1 MSRESVHEA
10 DDDEEEDDIGED
22 LEDLRRACMVSEAN
36 SDEVVEK
43 SGSVGADGG
52 GGGEIPSDSENE
64 DDFEMLGSIKSQLA
78 SSTGLGDG
86 PLMGLSVPS
95 DSESEDD
102 LEMLRSIKRQLALSM
117 DASVPPMGLSDDDED
132 DSFETLCAI
141 RRRFSAFE
149 NSDPEVNLMNDSP
162 GKKKQV
168 HASDNEPSREILSRS
183 NTCESFPNHDKSV
196 VTVPDSEGVQAGN
209 SVEFHE
215 NTAIE
220 PFDQLETC
228 QSSLLPAASS
238 SFPESA
244 QAFVDAIRRNRS
256 YQKFLRRKLTE
267 IEVKIEQNEKHKRN
281 VKIVQDFQASCKRI
295 TKQALS
301 QRKDPRVE
309 LISTRKSGPR
319 DSSEGN
325 DKKTSPLTLGPLE
338 NPCVANYRMAIEKY
352 PVSVDRRNWTTE
364 ENEYLAKGLKQQFQ
378 ETLLNEAIER
388 SSDSE
393 GSTQDIYTINESIK
407 NLEITPEMIRQFLPK
422 VNWDQ
427 LASIYIKDRSAAE
440 CEARWMSSEDPLI
453 NHSPWTAEEENNLL
467 LIIQKNCCTDWLDI
481 AVSLGMNRTPFECL
495 AKYQRSLNADI
506 LRREWTPEEDKQLR
520 AAVGLFGE
528 NDWQSVADALE
539 GRAGKQCAN
548 RWKWSLHPTIEKKGR
563 WSSEED
569 KRVKVAV
576 TLFGAKNWHK
586 IAQFVPGRTQVQCRE
601 RWVNSLDPK
610 VNRDR
615 WTKEEDAKLR
625 EAITEHGYSSWS
637 KVASRLS
644 RRTDSQCRRRW
655 KSLYPHQAAVI
666 QEATRSR
673 REAIVGNFVDRE
685 SERPALLAGDFL
697 ALPEI
702 SLESEPEIVSQ
713 KKKCKARRKKS
724 DVECEITLEPEP
736 EIVSQKKKCKARRK
750 KSDVECG
757 VTLEPEPE
765 IVSEKKKCKAR
776 RKKSDVD
783 CEITLEPEPEIVS
796 QKKKCKAKRKKS
808 DVECESEASCAPTER
823 QPKRRRKG
831 LEGRSGDVCRQESD
845 SVCENDENNGGVRFL
860 ERCNENQEN
869 VKEKRRRSRR
879 NVAATSSSSTVTI
892 NCSQVKV
899 GIKKLKPRRRVY

>member
-209 SVEFHE
+209 S
-215 NTAIE
+215 
-220 PFDQLETC
+220 LETC

-724 DVECEITLEPEP
+724 DV
-736 EIVSQKKKCKARRK
+736 
-750 KSDVECG
+750 
-757 VTLEPEPE
+757 
-765 IVSEKKKCKAR
+765 
-776 RKKSDVD
+776 D